1 MHLRR
6 PALVCSLGLL
16 FACQTAEPAEPAPA
30 PTVVAPTG
38 AAEPA
43 AAAPAAA
50 APAPTAPAALLDPP
64 DPNEACARILLQAY
78 KGAELAPDTVTRS
91 KDEARSGAE
100 RLLGELR
107 AGAALDA
114 LARQHSDA
122 PSSAPRGG
130 ILGTFGRDEWPEVHN
145 ALKEPLFA
153 LKVNE
158 LAAQPIEAPYGF
170 VLLQRCPVEKAH
182 GRHILVR
189 YQGAKRAE
197 PSVTRSKAQARAEAE
212 QLLQQLTA
220 GADFA
225 KLAGERSED
234 GSAKRGGDIG
244 SPGRGRLAQ
253 PFEEAL
259 FGMQP
264 GQRSGVVETEFGFH
278 LIERLPDEPN
288 PQK

>member
-16 FACQTAEPAEPAPA
+16 LACQPSTPEPAATAPVAPAPAEPA
-30 PTVVAPTG
+30 V
-38 AAEPA
+38 

-50 APAPTAPAALLDPP
+50 APAAPAALLAPP
-64 DPNEACARILLQAY
+64 DPNEACARILLRSY

-91 KDEARSGAE
+91 KEEARAAADK
-100 RLLGELR
+100 LLGELR
-107 AGAALDA
+107 AGADFAA
-114 LARQHSDA
+114 LAKQHSDA
-122 PSSAPRGG
+122 PSSAPRDG
-130 ILGTFGRDEWPEVHN
+130 IMGTFNREDWPEAHT

-158 LAAQPIEAPYGF
+158 LAAQPIEAPYGY

-182 GRHILVR
+182 GRHILIR

-197 PSVTRSKAQARAEAE
+197 PSVTRTKEQARAEAE
-212 QLLQQLTA
+212 QLLQQLA
-220 GADFA
+220 GGADFA

-259 FGMQP
+259 FAMQP